1 MFDTNILAMVL
12 EESNVE
18 GILNVLYEYNPWWK
32 SRPFTVPYYRTQL
45 YEDLIKK
52 QDSPE
57 IEIIYG
63 PRQVGKTVLMKQ
75 IIQSLLDEARVPA
88 HNTMYLSMDHTSI
101 SALSDELIKD
111 VLDIFIKYVLPPES
125 EKAYIFLDEVQVV
138 SNWSNYLKQYYDLGT
153 KVKFYVSGSSVSEIE
168 KGTSES
174 LIGRSRLYRMLQWS
188 FADNLQYYLKEKS
201 NLYLPDTSVVRDA
214 LAGNDPNMLYEA
226 FLKYRDDLLR
236 VVPDMDPYLTSY
248 IIAGGYPGLFGVNMD
263 DAKDILMDRFML
275 TLHKDIMR
283 TFAVR
288 NIKGLENT
296 VIRCAMQSCQITDYH
311 SFAKAVGIKY
321 DTFMTYLGYLS
332 DVFMIS
338 ESYFY
343 SKSDSTFAKGKKLY
357 LRDHSTRNV
366 LVGLLN
372 TRLFEFGEEVG
383 KTVETIVQDHASRLA
398 GAYTGRPKSY
408 YWKGKKEVD
417 IIIEPT
423 VIPIPVEVKYRQD
436 PGDIAGV
443 REFMEEFSS
452 PFGIVVTKETL
463 KISGNVLFIPLA
475 LFLLI
480 C

>member
-1 MFDTNILAMVL
+1 MAL
-12 EESNVE
+12 EESSIE

-32 SRPFTVPYYRTQL
+32 SRPFTVPHYRTGL
-45 YEDLIKK
+45 YEHLIKE

-57 IEIIYG
+57 IEIVYG

-75 IIQSLLDEARVPA
+75 IIQFLLDEARAPA
-88 HNTMYLSMDHTSI
+88 HNILYISMDHTSI
-101 SALSDELIKD
+101 STLSEEPIKD
-111 VLDIFIKYVLPPES
+111 VLDIFTKYVLPPES
-125 EKAYIFLDEVQVV
+125 DKAYIFLDEVQVV

-153 KVKFYVSGSSVSEIE
+153 KVKFYLSGSSVCEIE
-168 KGTSES
+168 KGSSES
-174 LIGRSRLYRMLQWS
+174 LIGRSRLRRMLQWS
-188 FADNLQYYLKEKS
+188 FADHLQYHLKEEN
-201 NLYLPDTSVVRDA
+201 NLHLPDSSVVRGA
-214 LAGNDPNMLYEA
+214 LTGNDPDLLYEA

-236 VVPDMDPYLTSY
+236 VVPDMNSYLTSY

-263 DAKDILMDRFML
+263 DARDILMDRFML

-296 VIRCAMQSCQITDYH
+296 VIRCAMQSCQVTDYH

-321 DTFMTYLGYLS
+321 DTLMVYLGYLS

-338 ESYFY
+338 ESHFY

-372 TRLFEFGEEVG
+372 ARLFEFGEEVG
-383 KTVETIVQDHASRLA
+383 KTIETIVQDHASRLA
-398 GAYTGRPKSY
+398 GAYKGRPKSY
-408 YWKGKKEVD
+408 YWKGKKKVD
-417 IIIEPT
+417 IIIEPSI
-423 VIPIPVEVKYRQD
+423 IPIPVEVKYRQD
-436 PGDIAGV
+436 PSDISGV
-443 REFMEEFSS
+443 RDFMNEFGS
-452 PFGIVVTKETL
+452 PFGIVVTKDTL
-463 KISGNVLFIPLA
+463 KIADNVLFIPLA
-475 LFLLI
+475 LFLLV

>member
-1 MFDTNILAMVL
+1 MVL
-12 EESNVE
+12 TESNIE

-32 SRPFTVPYYRTQL
+32 SRPFTVPPYRTGL
-45 YEDLIKK
+45 YEYLIQE

-57 IEIIYG
+57 IEIVYG

-75 IIQSLLDEARVPA
+75 IIQFLLDTARVPP
-88 HNTMYLSMDHTSI
+88 HNTMYISMDHTSI
-101 SALSDELIKD
+101 SALSEEPIKD
-111 VLDIFIKYVLPPES
+111 VLDTFFKYVLPPDS
-125 EKAYIFLDEVQVV
+125 EKAYVFLDEVQVV

-168 KGTSES
+168 KGSSES
-174 LIGRSRLYRMLQWS
+174 LIGRSRLRCMLQWS
-188 FADNLQYYLKEKS
+188 FADHLQYCLKEEKDL
-201 NLYLPDTSVVRDA
+201 NLPNPSAVRDA
-214 LAGNDPNMLYEA
+214 LSGNDPGMLYAA

-236 VVPDMDPYLTSY
+236 IVPNINHYLTGY
-248 IIAGGYPGLFGVNMD
+248 IISGGYPGLFGVNMD
-263 DAKDILMDRFML
+263 NARDILMDRFML

-296 VIRCAMQSCQITDYH
+296 VIRCAMQSCQVTDYH
-311 SFAKAVGIKY
+311 SFAKAVGTKY
-321 DTFMTYLGYLS
+321 DTLMVYLGYLS

-338 ESYFY
+338 ESHFY
-343 SKSDSTFAKGKKLY
+343 SKSDSTFSKGKKLY
-357 LRDHSTRNV
+357 MRDHSTRNV

-372 TRLFEFGEEVG
+372 MRLFEFGEELG

-417 IIIEPT
+417 IIIEPSI
-423 VIPIPVEVKYRQD
+423 IPIPLEVKYRQD

-443 REFMEEFSS
+443 REFMKKFDS
-452 PFGIVVTKETL
+452 PFGIVVTKDTL
-463 KISGNVLFIPLA
+463 KLADDVLFIPLA
-475 LFLLI
+475 LFLLV